1 MLEECSLLY
10 HPFPTEQQE
19 VSLYD
24 TSDQNS
30 STVFRGTPRVL
41 ILASKFCLC
50 PQHHNQEK

>member
-1 MLEECSLLY
+1 MLEECCLLY

-30 STVFRGTPRVL
+30 STVFHGTSRVL
-41 ILASKFCLC
+41 TLAFKFCLC
-50 PQHHNQEK
+50 PQHHNQ